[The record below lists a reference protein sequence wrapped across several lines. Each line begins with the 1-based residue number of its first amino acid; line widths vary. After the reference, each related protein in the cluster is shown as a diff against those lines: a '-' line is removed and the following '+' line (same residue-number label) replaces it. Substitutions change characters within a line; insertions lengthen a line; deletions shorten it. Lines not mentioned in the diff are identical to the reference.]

1 MIYMK
6 PENFLSFF
14 TVSGFFIGLMFS
26 IISAYEPFE
35 ILLYTLEITLFFYLF
50 AHIVIMNFVDVREVG
65 KKLFDHRQYEE
76 ISEYFIHELQDRE
89 KRMESLIDVD
99 MVREEPAK
107 VYNTMRHNESIRKKA
122 A

>member
-1 MIYMK
+1 MK